1 MSTWVGSICDEETAR
16 KACGS
21 AIMADNQLG
30 MVDGDLSTVTTA
42 KAAAVVANEAATRS
56 ICDRPIGQ
64 DCARGFQVAYNFSGT
79 FGSTF
84 AALEASLPDSTGH
97 VRQMIHS

>member
-1 MSTWVGSICDEETAR
+1 MSFIGSICDEETAR
-16 KACGS
+16 KAGGS
-21 AIMADNQLG
+21 AIMADDQLG
-30 MVDGDLSTVTTA
+30 LGTSDLTTVA
-42 KAAAVVANEAATRS
+42 VAMAAATAANLSATRS

-64 DCARGFQVAYNFSGT
+64 DCARGFQIADNFDGT

-84 AALEASLPDSTGH
+84 AVLEASLPSSAGH